1 MNRTYKKQ
9 TVKDIAKGKKQMLEV
24 LKEASKKPLAEVKLA
39 VPQNSSGVSAGD
51 RLASPRKSEE
61 MSKEEIDYRK
71 KLADVQELEKKL
83 YVKAKELKEMEES
96 GKKYLSRSLY

>member
-1 MNRTYKKQ
+1 M
-9 TVKDIAKGKKQMLEV
+9 KDIAKGKKQMLEV

-39 VPQNSSGVSAGD
+39 VPQNSSGASAGD
-51 RLASPRKSEE
+51 RLVSPRKSEE